1 MSKINIINVVSPSG
15 TMRWINFDYVVEI
28 AYGMSSE
35 YDRYVSSIKMADK
48 TFHHKVEL
56 PESILRRVEDGTVL
70 SGEPDG
76 YISLMRAIYGGDG
89 CAAEPNT

>member
-28 AYGMSSE
+28 TYGFSHN
-35 YDRYVSSIKMADK
+35 YDCYVSSIKMANK
-48 TFHHKVEL
+48 VFHHTVEL
-56 PESILRRVEDGTVL
+56 PESMLRRVEDGTVL

-76 YISLMRAIYGGDG
+76 YIS
-89 CAAEPNT
+89 AELPTMTNVKEGQ